1 MKEHVGQRWP
11 PVSKICKTNPEPLEK
26 IDRNVKNDTSEAE
39 SLAAQPSMDAAC
51 EYKGKSKLIIKIL
64 INILQLEKKEEVGS
78 GKYKHKCIMIA

>member
-11 PVSKICKTNPEPLEK
+11 PVSKICKTNPAPLVK
-26 IDRNVKNDTSEAE
+26 IGRNAKNDTSEAE

-51 EYKGKSKLIIKIL
+51 KYKGKCKLIVEIL
-64 INILQLEKKEEVGS
+64 INILKLEKKEEVGS